1 MVICDFDILVCGY
14 LEIFDILIDNGV
26 ELFLVDSYNVYL
38 IYYVVQMNGKD
49 SNYVDLKVGEKVFKK
64 FLDSGVLYDV
74 IDKDG

>member
-1 MVICDFDILVCGY
+1 
-14 LEIFDILIDNGV
+14 
-26 ELFLVDSYNVYL
+26 
-38 IYYVVQMNGKD
+38 MNGKD